1 MCNPKLICMKPLFS
15 SHTSSTVFLITLL
28 VMFLVSACADSGQQQ
43 AKEKL
48 KEVKETTTLQLQ
60 QLKKDIEQRIE
71 YIDEQIEEASG
82 ELEENLKEVR
92 SELKKQQEVIE
103 KEMESVKNATIET
116 WDSVLSNVRTNYQ
129 TARTKMNEASKNVR
143 EWLED

>member
-1 MCNPKLICMKPLFS
+1 MKPLIYS
-15 SHTSSTVFLITLL
+15 RPGPNAFLMTLL
-28 VMFLVSACADSGQQQ
+28 LMFLFSACGDSGQQQ

-60 QLKKDIEQRIE
+60 ELKKDIDQRIE

-103 KEMESVKNATIET
+103 KEMENVKNASVET
-116 WDSVLSNVRTNYQ
+116 WDSVLNNVRTNYQ
-129 TARTKMNEASKNVR
+129 SARTKMNEASKTVR

>member
-1 MCNPKLICMKPLFS
+1 MKTLFNA
-15 SHTSSTVFLITLL
+15 HRNSTVFLMTLL
-28 VMFLVSACADSGQQQ
+28 VMFLVGACADGGQQQ

-60 QLKKDIEQRIE
+60 DLKKDIEQRIE
-71 YIDEQIEEASG
+71 YVDEQIEEASG

-92 SELKKQQEVIE
+92 AELKQQQEVVE
-103 KEMESVKNATIET
+103 KEMESVKNATVET
-116 WDSVLSNVRTNYQ
+116 WDSVLRNVQGNYKS
-129 TARTKMNEASKNVR
+129 ARTKMNEASKKVR